1 MIYYYNSYQDE
12 LESYLS
18 FLDIPKTDRLSNA
31 DFAYIDLEKFIFG
44 ERFGSTYGSSF
55 SDHNLDSREL
65 NSRFNV
71 LLSQLNEI
79 DSKGPSKSQYR
90 VVFVNLV
97 DIKSSANENLFW
109 WSYFYH
115 KFSLSNGKDL
125 EAMREWHRFEEA
137 LGPKSIAEF
146 REKRE
151 ANMSLYLNL
160 IKNHLFFDEI
170 FFSSLS
176 PSLKSKVKFGMD
188 FAEEKFLINSIRENK
203 ASDVCKMLRF
213 GLANPIYHFL
223 RNLGDEPLKL
233 KAHIVSNSKK
243 PESEVLH
250 AAKDILSAL
259 RIEEVSLD
267 KTDFVILINDLDLLS
282 LIPELDTDKPIFVV
296 DISLINSPNF
306 PYLLLKDEGF
316 DQIYSFIKK
325 RSSENYESAVLR
337 SLVPGVLSLI
347 TKTRFVEQIAINYMD
362 DYFGPL
368 AKSMKKSIRDFKIP
382 INLLIER
389 LETI

>member
-1 MIYYYNSYQDE
+1 LIYYYNSYQDE

-18 FLDIPKTDRLSNA
+18 FLDIPRTSRLAEA

-44 ERFGSTYGSSF
+44 ERFANNYGTSF
-55 SDHNLDSREL
+55 AQHNLDSKEL
-65 NSRFNV
+65 NSRLNV
-71 LLSQLNEI
+71 LLSQLNEL
-79 DSKGPSKSQYR
+79 DSKGPNKSQYR
-90 VVFVNLV
+90 VVFINLI
-97 DIKSSANENLFW
+97 DIKSSAEEDLFW

-125 EAMREWHRFEEA
+125 QAMREWHRFEEA
-137 LGPKSIAEF
+137 LGPTKIAEF
-146 REKRE
+146 RERRE
-151 ANMSLYLNL
+151 ANMSFYINL
-160 IKNHLFFDEI
+160 IKNYLFFDEI
-170 FFSSLS
+170 LFASLS

-188 FAEEKFLINSIRENK
+188 FAEEKFLVTSIRENK
-203 ASDVCKMLRF
+203 ASDVCKIVRHGF
-213 GLANPIYHFL
+213 ANPIYHFL
-223 RNLGDEPLKL
+223 RNLEDEPFKL

-250 AAKDILSAL
+250 AAKDILTAI
-259 RIEEVSLD
+259 RIEETSIQD
-267 KTDFVILINDLDLLS
+267 TDFVILINDLDLLS
-282 LIPELDTDKPIFVV
+282 VIPELDTDKPIFVI
-296 DISLINSPNF
+296 DISLLSSPNF

-325 RSSENYESAVLR
+325 RPDETYESAVLR
-337 SLVPGVLSLI
+337 SLVPGILSLI
-347 TKTRFVEQIAINYMD
+347 SKTRFVEQIAINYMD

-389 LETI
+389 LETV